1 MKYINPDNNA
11 DWSATEEYSPEADER
26 LDENL
31 DIAMAELVQCE
42 HDNRSVP
49 GKHSHPNKMKP
60 TRRQVLSRVAAIAA
74 VVTVGIGVWA
84 LAGRNSDGP
93 SQAGIGSTGNR
104 TVSESSQTGKNDVGY
119 SFTVGNIPD
128 EWQWSK
134 DGTLTLE
141 WDSDAPL
148 QQIDYTL
155 VSSNNMETKHHNCK
169 DGHFTIQG
177 NQLAAVELIYYTIS
191 IGGNKDGLTPMIQ
204 GRIKVNH

>member
-49 GKHSHPNKMKP
+49 GKHSHTNKMKP
-60 TRRQVLSRVAAIAA
+60 TRRQALSRVAAIAA
-74 VVTVGIGVWA
+74 VLAVGIGVWA
-84 LAGRNSDGP
+84 LAGRNSDSP

-169 DGHFTIQG
+169 DGHFTFQG
-177 NQLAAVELIYYTIS
+177 NQLAEVELIYYTIS